1 MNSTIIFI
9 YDGECPFCNHFAQLI
24 ELKSGLPNL
33 QIKNARENPQELPI
47 EYDMDTRGAI
57 LFNGEKQLEGAEAIN
72 WICSKIENPSAILLK
87 ILTIN
92 FKSKRRTDILFPLL
106 IVARRIALTVK
117 NVPRKLN
124 HQ

>member
-57 LFNGEKQLEGAEAIN
+57 LFNGE
-72 WICSKIENPSAILLK
+72 
-87 ILTIN
+87 
-92 FKSKRRTDILFPLL
+92 
-106 IVARRIALTVK
+106 
-117 NVPRKLN
+117 
-124 HQ
+124 